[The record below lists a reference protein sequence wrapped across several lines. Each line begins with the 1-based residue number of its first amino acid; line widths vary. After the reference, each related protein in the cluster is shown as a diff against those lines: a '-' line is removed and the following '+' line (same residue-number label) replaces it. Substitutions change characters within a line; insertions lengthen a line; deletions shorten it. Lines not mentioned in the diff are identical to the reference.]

1 MWHALEEF
9 VYSNHP
15 RPAVIFN
22 PWFLRGSTRKLTPTL
37 IFTWWTKCDKQSNLY
52 SPRVRSGN
60 LMCQICH
67 SMWYSLKE
75 LVYSNHPIPAVIF
88 NPNRQGSMRI
98 LSLSL
103 FDFHMNQVQQVVKI
117 HESEGQI
124 IWSVILSV
132 SGYLS
137 LYSWSNTEF
146 ANEVVNQIYLS
157 VNSHASFLTESLLYF
172 ALLKY
177 LLDHQSHA
185 PGTLFR
191 SITVFCGTD
200 MVLWNILHIQTKC
213 GEHSVDNRHS
223 HITLLWI

>member
-117 HESEGQI
+117 HDRVWGSDNLICHSKCFWVSI
-124 IWSVILSV
+124 IIL
-132 SGYLS
+132 L
-137 LYSWSNTEF
+137 NTEF
-146 ANEVVNQIYLS
+146 ANEVVI
-157 VNSHASFLTESLLYF
+157 
-172 ALLKY
+172 
-177 LLDHQSHA
+177 
-185 PGTLFR
+185 R
-191 SITVFCGTD
+191 ST
-200 MVLWNILHIQTKC
+200 
-213 GEHSVDNRHS
+213 
-223 HITLLWI
+223 